1 MSKAIA
7 IAFWVVAAP
16 ALGFALLCFVGETIE
31 HFTP

>member
-7 IAFWVVAAP
+7 IALWIVATP
-16 ALGFALLCFVGETIE
+16 ALGFAVLCFVGGTIE